1 LSEVELLRQF
11 SRSNWLKDMISVSN
25 ELFTAFG
32 YPCCVDAAT
41 KTKNKP
47 STKGGKIV
55 KDLWNGWSTNSQ
67 FPLAEAFFKAVIPG
81 SAFDVGGN
89 GQAYPHV
96 IVTGRRRAVS
106 AFDAWRA
113 APFILAT
120 VGRAAND
127 DERACS
133 VGNRRVEW
141 AIESVWGVA
150 A

>member
-1 LSEVELLRQF
+1 LSEVELLRHF

-41 KTKNKP
+41 KTKGKP

-55 KDLWNGWSTNSQ
+55 KDLRNGWGTNSQ
-67 FPLAEAFFKAVIPG
+67 FPLAEAFFKAVVPG

-96 IVTGRRRAVS
+96 PIPTSSSPAAAARCPRLTHGAQRHS
-106 AFDAWRA
+106 FWRPLGVQRMMMKTA
-113 APFILAT
+113 LAM
-120 VGRAAND
+120 
-127 DERACS
+127 
-133 VGNRRVEW
+133 
-141 AIESVWGVA
+141 
-150 A
+150 